1 MLGTFFGL
9 IGVLAVAAIPMMRE
23 WPLTLAVSA
32 FVLAEIA
39 SIWLLLAYFRRVIAE
54 IRKRNSH

>member
-1 MLGTFFGL
+1 MLEPFFGL
-9 IGVLAVAAIPMMRE
+9 IGVLAIAAGPMMRE

-39 SIWLLLAYFRRVIAE
+39 SIWLLVTFFGEVISE
-54 IRKRNSH
+54 MRKRNSH

>member
-1 MLGTFFGL
+1 MLEPFFGL
-9 IGVLAVAAIPMMRE
+9 IGVLAIAAIQMMRV
-23 WPLTLAVSA
+23 WPLTLLVSA

-39 SIWLLLAYFRRVIAE
+39 SIWLLIAYFRRIIVE